1 MEFCT
6 QTVAINTGCDISL
19 LLASIFSATFVM
31 FVLFILCA
39 YTEACNNMQYVQ
51 YRLLS
56 LYSYVSGVFTYNL
69 LLCYNLFLMFLA
81 VHAPI
86 RLLTQFSI
94 FWHNI
99 YFLMLLFLV
108 LHNYLCVFFNVNK
121 CHEERIYIVFFI
133 CSPSC
138 MMPIHSIATPDVCRL
153 FQFLCHN
160 FKTNCQIYVFVISKN
175 TSVQHTL
182 CVLLSPSLL
191 LLMTTNCAVSAMF
204 LVTVQT
210 ISILC
215 LF

>member
-99 YFLMLLFLV
+99 YFLLLLFLV
-108 LHNYLCVFFNVNK
+108 LHNYLCFFNVNK

-153 FQFLCHN
+153 FQFLYHN

-175 TSVQHTL
+175 TSV
-182 CVLLSPSLL
+182 
-191 LLMTTNCAVSAMF
+191 
-204 LVTVQT
+204 
-210 ISILC
+210 
-215 LF
+215 